1 MALNAFS
8 LADTASNQTPKM
20 VKRLL
25 GVYYP
30 LYLATTI
37 VSLSGSF
44 LFQARLTRQKQI
56 FYKVKVAFTA
66 KGSGAAEMNAKYSE
80 FKY

>member
-8 LADTASNQTPKM
+8 LADTVSNYTPKM

-30 LYLATTI
+30 LYLAATI

-44 LFQARLTRQKQI
+44 LFQARLTRQK
-56 FYKVKVAFTA
+56 
-66 KGSGAAEMNAKYSE
+66 
-80 FKY
+80 